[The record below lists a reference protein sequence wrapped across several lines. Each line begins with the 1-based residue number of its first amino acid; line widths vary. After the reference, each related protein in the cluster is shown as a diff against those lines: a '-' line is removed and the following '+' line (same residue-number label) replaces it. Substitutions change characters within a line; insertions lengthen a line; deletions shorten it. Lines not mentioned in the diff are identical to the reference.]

1 MRRNALSWGKR
12 RHAGGLALVAV
23 LWIVAALTIMVMSM
37 AQSVRQE
44 VRAVSGARQ
53 AVVGE
58 ARGQAAIALVAQDLA
73 ARVDKPQR
81 LFTLEANF
89 RDVPMQVRVQPLNGL
104 IDLNNAPAG
113 LLTLLFQHAGD
124 IDKSRATAL
133 ALAAVAHR
141 SALDARGRAIGFE
154 APEDLLRVPGFD
166 YPLYARLAG
175 LVTADL
181 RGSGRVNALA
191 AEADVL
197 SVLADGNAARAAS
210 LMAERDAGRPG
221 IDTTG
226 LQADYL
232 EGIAHTSRYLL
243 QARVP
248 LPGGAW
254 LLVARTVDFAATR
267 SGVPWRIL
275 HSEHRFESAH

>member
-1 MRRNALSWGKR
+1 MRGPCVTRCPR
-12 RHAGGLALVAV
+12 RRDSGLALVAV
-23 LWIVAALTIMVMSM
+23 LWIVAALTIVVMSM

-58 ARGQAAIALVAQDLA
+58 AWGQAAIALVAQDLA
-73 ARVDKPQR
+73 ARVDKPR
-81 LFTLEANF
+81 RVFTLEANF

-113 LLTLLFQHAGD
+113 LLAMLFQHAGGL
-124 IDKSRATAL
+124 DKSRAAVL
-133 ALAAVAHR
+133 AGAVVAHR
-141 SALDARGRAIGFE
+141 SVLDQRGRAIGFE
-154 APEDLLRVPGFD
+154 APEDLLRVAGID

-181 RGSGRVNALA
+181 RGTGRVNALA
-191 AEADVL
+191 ANADVL
-197 SVLADGNAARAAS
+197 GVLADGNFGRAAA
-210 LMAERDAGRPG
+210 LAAEREEGRPA
-221 IDTTG
+221 IDTTA
-226 LQADYL
+226 LQADYTD
-232 EGIAHTSRYLL
+232 GIAHTTRYLL

-248 LPGGAW
+248 LPGGSW

-267 SGVPWRIL
+267 HGVPWRIL
-275 HSEHRFESAH
+275 HGEHRFESAL